1 VREAIVTLWSVAWL
15 SVLISVLTLLATC
28 RVTRLIT
35 EDTIT
40 KPARDWIHMK
50 AQPRHARPPGRA
62 GGRAARVQARLY
74 GEDPNAPRPAPRAWR
89 YLSKLVTCP
98 WCSGFWVS
106 AALTLAY
113 YRCWLG
119 VWPTASLATGF
130 SYLVAVFAMSW
141 VTAIAADWLDSP
153 PPPKEQVHS
162 GQVTVVNVTPPNA

>member
-1 VREAIVTLWSVAWL
+1 VAWL
-15 SVLISVLTLLATC
+15 SVLISLLTLLATA
-28 RVTRLIT
+28 RITRLIT

-40 KPARDWIHMK
+40 QPLRDWIDMK

-62 GGRAARVQARLY
+62 GGRAPRQIY
-74 GEDPNAPRPAPRAWR
+74 GETPDGPGPLRPAPRFWR
-89 YLSKLVTCP
+89 YAAKLVTCP

-119 VWPTASLATGF
+119 LWPTHSLATGF
-130 SYLVAVFAMSW
+130 TYTVAVFAMSW

-153 PPPKEQVHS
+153 PPPTQQVHS
-162 GQVTVVNVTPPNA
+162 GHVAIQLTQPPTTP